1 MRIIQV
7 HNYIFTKSITKW
19 IEKWME
25 KLLKFSFERDFFFFF
40 FRAIR
45 MNKNFEPRVIRVS
58 EENGLEKLLKFSL
71 EKKGRRIDQSIKIL
85 RKNNFSRRF
94 STTWIGIQQVAAASG
109 CQTKRGPCSSF
120 FPSFLPSFAP
130 PFFP

>member
-19 IEKWME
+19 IEKWM
-25 KLLKFSFERDFFFFF
+25 
-40 FRAIR
+40 
-45 MNKNFEPRVIRVS
+45 
-58 EENGLEKLLKFSL
+58 EKLLKFSL

-109 CQTKRGPCSSF
+109 CQMKRGPCSSF
-120 FPSFLPSFAP
+120 FRLPSFLPSFLSSFLS
-130 PFFP
+130 FFRDWFFYSLVSIKRPTTLGFTARDSFLSLG